1 MLHNEENSMSFDLQA
16 QVRADQG
23 KGASRRLRRL
33 DNQVPAI
40 VYGGEQAPQNI
51 SVSQKDLLKLL
62 DNPAFFSAVINLNVD
77 GTAQPVLLRDLQ
89 RHPAQIRLLHAD
101 FQRLSGSEVVR
112 VRVALKY
119 INQESCVGVKTQG
132 GKLSINLK
140 EIDVLAPANAIPE
153 NIVVDMAQVNAG
165 TVLHISD
172 VALPEGVKSVDLNKG
187 SKYNHAIATISAPR
201 GGQ

>member
-1 MLHNEENSMSFDLQA
+1 MAFDLQA

-51 SVSQKDLLKLL
+51 SVSQKELLKALE
-62 DNPAFFSAVINLNVD
+62 NPAFVSSVINLNVD
-77 GTAQPVLLRDLQ
+77 GTAQAVLLRDLQ
-89 RHPAQIRLLHAD
+89 RHPSESRLLHAD
-101 FQRLSGSEVVR
+101 FQRLNGSDLVR
-112 VRVALKY
+112 VRVALRY
-119 INQESCVGVKTQG
+119 DNQDSCVGVKAQG

-140 EIDVLAPANAIPE
+140 DIDVMAPANAIPDV
-153 NIVVDMAQVNAG
+153 IVVDLAQVKAG

-172 VALPEGVKSVDLNKG
+172 IALPEGSSSVALNKG
-187 SKYNHAIATISAPR
+187 SKYNLSIATISAPR